1 MGKRIIYQRQLTKKD
16 KMELEYILYEL
27 GHEEL
32 TKNKYRSQRRYKKRI
47 VRKNNI
53 RRIKEENYDG
63 PEDKPDSMRSSIP
76 SKHKRIMRKRRRAKE
91 AQATKNGKEIFF
103 KKDNCNWY

>member
-1 MGKRIIYQRQLTKKD
+1 MD
-16 KMELEYILYEL
+16 KMKECILYEL
-27 GHEEL
+27 NCEDNEL
-32 TKNKYRSQRRYKKRI
+32 DFFAKNKNRSQRRYKNRI

-76 SKHKRIMRKRRRAKE
+76 STYKRIMRKRRRAKE